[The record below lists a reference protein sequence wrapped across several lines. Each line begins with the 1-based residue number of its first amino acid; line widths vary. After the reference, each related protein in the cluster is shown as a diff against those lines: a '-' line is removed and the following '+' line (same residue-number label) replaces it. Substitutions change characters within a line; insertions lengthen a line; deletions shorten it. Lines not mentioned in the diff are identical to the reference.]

1 MGISKWIA
9 GALGW
14 AILGPIGGILA
25 YWLASRAEETAEQN
39 QEQAMKQGQRNSF
52 LMSLVT
58 AVFIAVILY
67 TGGFWS

>member
-1 MGISKWIA
+1 MNWQQIVMIVYLSLMVGVGLVADGTPRTGK
-9 GALGW
+9 
-14 AILGPIGGILA
+14 
-25 YWLASRAEETAEQN
+25 
-39 QEQAMKQGQRNSF
+39 NSF